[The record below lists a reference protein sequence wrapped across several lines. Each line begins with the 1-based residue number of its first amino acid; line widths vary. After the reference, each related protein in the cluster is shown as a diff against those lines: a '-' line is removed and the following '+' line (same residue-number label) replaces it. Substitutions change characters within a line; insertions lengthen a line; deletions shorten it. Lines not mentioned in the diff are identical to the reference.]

1 MRSNLVRWTL
11 RNDGQISFLAFNP
24 QTSELYAG
32 SHDKKIYAVDLS
44 TSTITNTFEG
54 HTDWVYDLAVSP
66 NGTALISVSDG
77 KSARIWDISNEGG
90 GGKEVK
96 VIEEDDYIRSVTI
109 SPDSTYFCTG
119 GYKTID
125 VYDMS
130 EGDYELLTKLEGNY
144 SLTSSS
150 DGTRLFSGSND
161 NTVKIWD
168 TTSPNA
174 DQWTLLKTLVE
185 HTSSINSLS
194 LSPCSRYLATSD
206 DETVRVWIV
215 ELGAL
220 LRTMKSPKMTDV
232 KGVSYG
238 SDNTIL
244 SASTDGRVRAWNLG
258 AKAQEPLKLEGH
270 SNRVYAVAISS
281 DGSTEISGS
290 HDSSVRVWDAPTGE
304 QKALLEGH
312 TERVFSVDISKDGKL
327 AISGSFDKTVIIWS
341 LEGEAKELKKRPSTD
356 NKIIAWTVESGE
368 QVSTLEGHT
377 DTVWGVDLTPD
388 NSKIV
393 SSSEDKTAKLRQD
406 MENLE
411 LLARKSQESTD
422 AVTPS
427 PNVI

>member
-1 MRSNLVRWTL
+1 MDAMNHRSINLVFLCGVSLTLVSLSPARTYTGIELCETEVETAPPGMKRLEETLNLVRWTL

-144 SLTSSS
+144 
-150 DGTRLFSGSND
+150 
-161 NTVKIWD
+161 
-168 TTSPNA
+168 
-174 DQWTLLKTLVE
+174 
-185 HTSSINSLS
+185 
-194 LSPCSRYLATSD
+194 ATSD

-281 DGSTEISGS
+281 DGSTVISGS

-341 LEGEAKELKKRPSTD
+341 LEGEAKELKKRR
-356 NKIIAWTVESGE
+356 V
-368 QVSTLEGHT
+368 VGH
-377 DTVWGVDLTPD
+377 
-388 NSKIV
+388 
-393 SSSEDKTAKLRQD
+393 
-406 MENLE
+406 
-411 LLARKSQESTD
+411 LLSL
-422 AVTPS
+422 
-427 PNVI
+427 